1 MCGAVY
7 QCGRLLR
14 RAERSRLPRRVPVQ
28 YRTGMSGASQTPRGV
43 TLATKV
49 TIARILGV
57 PVFILLLTYY
67 IIGLAGG
74 DAREMHRL
82 LALGVF
88 VAVALTDALDGY
100 LARSRNEVTAL
111 GRVLD
116 PLADKALLLSGL
128 ILLTRPALPALVPHI
143 PIWFTALVI
152 SRDVVL
158 VGGYLLVHHFAGH
171 VEVRPRW
178 TGKLATVL
186 QMLTI
191 CWVLLQASEAHFL
204 WLVGTAAFFTA
215 VAGLQY
221 LVDGLRQL
229 EHVTGTK
236 PIAGPPPGRPS

>member
-1 MCGAVY
+1 MNGAPP
-7 QCGRLLR
+7 Q
-14 RAERSRLPRRVPVQ
+14 RS
-28 YRTGMSGASQTPRGV
+28 GV
-43 TLATKV
+43 TLATRV
-49 TIARILGV
+49 TIVRIMGV
-57 PVFILLLTYY
+57 PVFILLLIYY
-67 IIGLAGG
+67 ILGLSQG
-74 DAREMHRL
+74 EVHVTQRL

-100 LARSRNEVTAL
+100 LARSRNEVTQL

-128 ILLTRPALPALVPHI
+128 ILLTRPNLPELVPHI

-158 VGGYLLVHHFAGH
+158 VVGYLLIHHFAGH
-171 VEVRPRW
+171 VDVHPRW

-191 CWVLLQASEAHFL
+191 IWVLLQTAAPHFL
-204 WLVGTAAFFTA
+204 WLVGAAGFFTA

-221 LVDGLRQL
+221 IVDGVRQL
-229 EHVTGTK
+229 EHAAH
-236 PIAGPPPGRPS
+236 PRHPPP